1 MINNDLISTFVIK
14 EQKEQADIVQENN
27 GDVDEC
33 SSELQM
39 RQALINQLK
48 KARLANNLTQ
58 MQIAEKMQTQKQ
70 NVSRLEKAQFDPK
83 LGTLLKY
90 AEAVGLR
97 LTLDFPSTPWI
108 I

>member
-1 MINNDLISTFVIK
+1 MINNDLISTLVM
-14 EQKEQADIVQENN
+14 KEQAEIVQEND
-27 GDVDEC
+27 GDSDEC
-33 SSELQM
+33 YSELQV

-58 MQIAEKMQTQKQ
+58 MQIAERMQTQKQ

-90 AEAVGLR
+90 AEAVGMR
-97 LTLDFPSTPWI
+97 ITLDFPPK
-108 I
+108 

>member
-1 MINNDLISTFVIK
+1 
-14 EQKEQADIVQENN
+14 
-27 GDVDEC
+27 
-33 SSELQM
+33 M

-97 LTLDFPSTPWI
+97 LTLGFPSKP
-108 I
+108 

>member
-97 LTLDFPSTPWI
+97 LTFDFPSTP
-108 I
+108 

>member
-1 MINNDLISTFVIK
+1 MINNDLISTVVIK
-14 EQKEQADIVQENN
+14 EQKEPADIVQENN
-27 GDVDEC
+27 GDVDER

-90 AEAVGLR
+90 AEAVGLS
-97 LTLDFPSTPWI
+97 LTLDFPSKP
-108 I
+108 

>member
-14 EQKEQADIVQENN
+14 EQNEQADIVQENN

-70 NVSRLEKAQFDPK
+70 NVSRLEKAQFDLK

-97 LTLDFPSTPWI
+97 LTLDFPSKP
-108 I
+108 

>member
-90 AEAVGLR
+90 AEAVGLS
-97 LTLDFPSTPWI
+97 LTLDFPSTP
-108 I
+108 

>member
-1 MINNDLISTFVIK
+1 MSTFVIK

-97 LTLDFPSTPWI
+97 LTLDFPSKP
-108 I
+108 

>member
-97 LTLDFPSTPWI
+97 LTLDFPSKL
-108 I
+108 

>member
-90 AEAVGLR
+90 AEAVGLS
-97 LTLDFPSTPWI
+97 LTLDFPSKP
-108 I
+108 

>member
-97 LTLDFPSTPWI
+97 LTLDFPSKP
-108 I
+108 

>member
-14 EQKEQADIVQENN
+14 EHTEIVQEND
-27 GDVDEC
+27 GDTDER
-33 SSELQM
+33 SAELQV

-58 MQIAEKMQTQKQ
+58 MQVAEKMQTQKQ
-70 NVSRLEKAQFDPK
+70 NVSRLEKGQFDPK

-90 AEAVGLR
+90 ANVVGLR
-97 LTLDFPSTPWI
+97 LTLDFPSKA
-108 I
+108 

>member
-14 EQKEQADIVQENN
+14 EQNEQADIVQENN

-97 LTLDFPSTPWI
+97 LTLDFPSKP
-108 I
+108 

>member
-1 MINNDLISTFVIK
+1 MINNDLISTLVIK
-14 EQKEQADIVQENN
+14 EQKEQADIIQENN

-97 LTLDFPSTPWI
+97 LTLDFPSKP
-108 I
+108 

>member
-48 KARLANNLTQ
+48 KARLANNL
-58 MQIAEKMQTQKQ
+58 
-70 NVSRLEKAQFDPK
+70 KAKRVAFGKSAIRPEIRHIIK
-83 LGTLLKY
+83 ICGSGWLAPYLG
-90 AEAVGLR
+90 
-97 LTLDFPSTPWI
+97 FSF
-108 I
+108 

>member
-90 AEAVGLR
+90 AEAVGLS
-97 LTLDFPSTPWI
+97 LTLDFPSKPWI

>member
-14 EQKEQADIVQENN
+14 EHTEIVQEND
-27 GDVDEC
+27 GDTDER
-33 SSELQM
+33 SAELQV

-58 MQIAEKMQTQKQ
+58 MQVAEKTQKQ
-70 NVSRLEKAQFDPK
+70 NVSRLEKGQFDPK

-90 AEAVGLR
+90 ANVVGLR
-97 LTLDFPSTPWI
+97 LTLDFPPKA
-108 I
+108 

>member
-97 LTLDFPSTPWI
+97 LTLDFPSTP
-108 I
+108 

>member
-14 EQKEQADIVQENN
+14 EKKAQKEIVQEND
-27 GDVDEC
+27 GDVNEC
-33 SSELQM
+33 STELQM

-90 AEAVGLR
+90 AEAVGMR
-97 LTLDFPSTPWI
+97 ITLDFPSKP
-108 I
+108 

>member
-97 LTLDFPSTPWI
+97 LTLDFPSKPWI

>member
-1 MINNDLISTFVIK
+1 MINNDLISTVVIK
-14 EQKEQADIVQENN
+14 EQKEPADIVQENN
-27 GDVDEC
+27 GDVDER

-97 LTLDFPSTPWI
+97 LTLDFPSTP
-108 I
+108 

>member
-14 EQKEQADIVQENN
+14 EQKEQANIVQENN

-97 LTLDFPSTPWI
+97 LTLDLPSKP
-108 I
+108 

>member
-1 MINNDLISTFVIK
+1 M
-14 EQKEQADIVQENN
+14 KEQAETVQENEE
-27 GDVDEC
+27 DSDEC
-33 SSELQM
+33 YSELHV

-90 AEAVGLR
+90 AEAVGMR
-97 LTLDFPSTPWI
+97 ITLDFSSK
-108 I
+108 